1 MELPETLELHKP
13 LDLPEPLVL
22 HTLRLTLR
30 PYTSGD
36 LAAVHR
42 FASDPRLTQFVEW
55 GPNTLQDSRG
65 FLAACLAEEATV
77 PRQAYTFALTLKDGG
92 APFGS
97 VGLTLD
103 QAQPDLAAPEP
114 AALNAEAP
122 DPETSGTGGRTAETG
137 YVIAAEHWNRGYATE
152 AAAAVVHFGF
162 TVLGLDRISAT
173 CRPGNE
179 ASARVLE
186 KTGMVLKRR
195 LPAHKLI
202 RGQWED
208 SLLYSM
214 ARPALR

>member
-1 MELPETLELHKP
+1 MELPETLELQKP

-65 FLAACLAEEATV
+65 FLAACLTEEATV

-97 VGLTLD
+97 VGLTL
-103 QAQPDLAAPEP
+103 A
-114 AALNAEAP
+114 
-122 DPETSGTGGRTAETG
+122 PETSGTGSRTAETG

-173 CRPGNE
+173 CRPGNS

>member
-1 MELPETLELHKP
+1 MRQNRHMK
-13 LDLPEPLVL
+13 LPEPLVL
-22 HTLRLTLR
+22 HTPRLTVR

-42 FASDPRLTQFVEW
+42 FASDPRLTEFVEW
-55 GPNTLQDSRG
+55 GPNTVQDSRD
-65 FLAACLAEEATV
+65 FLAAVLAEEATV
-77 PRQAYTFALTLKDGG
+77 PRQVYTFALTLKDGG

-103 QAQPDLAAPEP
+103 QAQPGQAQPDP
-114 AALNAEAP
+114 AALNAAAP
-122 DPETSGTGGRTAETG
+122 DPETSGTGVRTAETG

-162 TVLGLDRISAT
+162 TVLGLDRIWAT
-173 CRPGNE
+173 CRPGNT

-186 KTGMVLKRR
+186 KTGMVLRRR

-202 RGQWED
+202 RGAWED

-214 ARPALR
+214 ARPAPR